1 MAILGNLAV
10 LHMDR
15 QFDRAIDRGPLGACD
30 AHHRWCAVHYGNSAT
45 IGHTDDNFWIP
56 VNYAGIVLVYL
67 RQIAE
72 VNPTD

>member
-1 MAILGNLAV
+1 V
-10 LHMDR
+10 
-15 QFDRAIDRGPLGACD
+15 
-30 AHHRWCAVHYGNSAT
+30 HHGNSAT